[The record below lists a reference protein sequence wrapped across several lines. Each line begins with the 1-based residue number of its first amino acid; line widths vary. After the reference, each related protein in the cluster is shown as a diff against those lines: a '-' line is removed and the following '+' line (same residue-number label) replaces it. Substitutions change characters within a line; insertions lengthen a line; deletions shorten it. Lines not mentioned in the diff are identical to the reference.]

1 MADWANPLITTQY
14 DVFVSEAKA
23 RDVDAATLFLNA
35 PTNPPTGAVKMSRLG
50 SALVKFQEYSAGVF
64 GDVKLDVA
72 GGGTGGS
79 TPAAARTALG
89 IGTMGAQDS
98 SAIAVTGGVVTGLTQ
113 LDMSAGITWLNDASY
128 DLGTFAKQT
137 RKGYFKDAI
146 VLPVGADKY
155 ATS

>member
-1 MADWANPLITTQY
+1 MADWNNPLITTQY

-23 RDVDAATLFLNA
+23 RDVDAATLFKDA

-50 SALVKFQEYSAGVF
+50 ASKVKFQEYSGGAF
-64 GDVKLDVA
+64 GDVLLDVA
-72 GGGTGGS
+72 GGGTGAS
-79 TPAAARTALG
+79 TAAAARTNLG
-89 IGTMGAQDS
+89 IGTMGVQNSNAV
-98 SAIAVTGGVVTGLTQ
+98 AITGGTISGLTQ

-137 RKGYFKDAI
+137 RKGYFKDAL
-146 VLPVGADKY
+146 VLPVGVDKY